1 MRSLLFDQL
10 NNVGAAETDFELSP
24 EQIGIER
31 DAPTTVVQ
39 RSEVGVHKLL
49 GMLPRRDNSHATL
62 IHRIG
67 ARCGVGFIV
76 TTKFG
81 RVSRWS

>member
-10 NNVGAAETDFELSP
+10 NNVGAAETAFELSP

-39 RSEVGVHKLL
+39 RREVGVHKLVD
-49 GMLPRRDNSHATL
+49 MLPLCDNSHAAL
-62 IHRIG
+62 IHRIR
-67 ARCGVGFIV
+67 ARRGVGFIV

-81 RVSRWS
+81 RIA